1 MQLTGTQ
8 QRAAEWLSLA
18 TDVIYYG
25 LIHNNQAKPF
35 PRESTIK
42 EADKENPD
50 ILGDAREGSACSS
63 HCTCAVMSCTG
74 YAHKQKRWLC
84 LKTLKSAP
92 CEPHHELGR
101 GGVCCDQDARIL
113 LLAMNACCQ
122 QALPLLQ
129 TLRINYLPVVL
140 DEFEGF
146 FLLFF
151 PALLHIL
158 PFG

>member
-50 ILGDAREGSACSS
+50 VLGDAREGSACSS
-63 HCTCAVMSCTG
+63 HCTCAVRSCRG

-92 CEPHHELGR
+92 CEPHRARQR
-101 GGVCCDQDARIL
+101 GSL
-113 LLAMNACCQ
+113 LRSRCSDPSAGNECLLPASFALAANT
-122 QALPLLQ
+122 P
-129 TLRINYLPVVL
+129 
-140 DEFEGF
+140 
-146 FLLFF
+146 
-151 PALLHIL
+151 H
-158 PFG
+158 